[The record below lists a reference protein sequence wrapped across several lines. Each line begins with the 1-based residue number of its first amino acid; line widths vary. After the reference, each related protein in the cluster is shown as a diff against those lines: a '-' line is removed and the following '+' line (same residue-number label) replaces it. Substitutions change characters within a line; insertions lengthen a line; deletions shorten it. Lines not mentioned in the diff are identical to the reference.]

1 MKLLVADDDP
11 QMLGALRI
19 MLSAHGYTVSL
30 ARNGKEALDL
40 IVDEHPDLVVLDL
53 GMPRL
58 SGIDVI
64 KAIRGWNTVPILV
77 VSGRTDSSDK
87 VGALDAGADDY
98 VAKPFSADEL
108 LARIRALTR
117 RASGA
122 VDEPVVRFG
131 DVSVDLGNKI
141 VLVRTGT
148 GEEPVRLTPTEWQIL
163 ELLLRNPR
171 KLITQRTIL
180 TDIRGPQHVGD
191 SGYLRLY
198 IAQLRKKLEPDPR
211 RPQFILTEPGMGY
224 RFQPDPAQEGDA
236 GASSE

>member
-1 MKLLVADDDP
+1 MKIVVADDDP

-19 MLSAHGYTVSL
+19 LLGSHGYEVVR
-30 ARNGKEALDL
+30 ARTGKEALDA

-58 SGIDVI
+58 SGVEVI
-64 KAIRGWNTVPILV
+64 RAIRGWSRVPILV
-77 VSGRTDSSDK
+77 ISGRSDSADK
-87 VGALDAGADDY
+87 VGVLDSGADDF

-117 RASGA
+117 RSVGA
-122 VDEPVVRFG
+122 LEKPIVRFG
-131 DVSVDLGNKI
+131 AVAVDLGDKI
-141 VLVRTGT
+141 ALLRREG

-180 TDIRGPQHVGD
+180 TEIRGPQHVGD
-191 SGYLRLY
+191 TGYLRLY
-198 IAQLRKKLEPDPR
+198 IAQLRKKLEPDPA
-211 RPQFILTEPGMGY
+211 RPRYLLTEPGMGY
-224 RFQPDPAQEGDA
+224 RFQPDTELDG
-236 GASSE
+236 EV